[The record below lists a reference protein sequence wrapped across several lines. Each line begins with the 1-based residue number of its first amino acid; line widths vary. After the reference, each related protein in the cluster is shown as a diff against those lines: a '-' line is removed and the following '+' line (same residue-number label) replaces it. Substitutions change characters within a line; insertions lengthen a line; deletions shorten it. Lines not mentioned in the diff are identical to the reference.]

1 MKINGLTVF
10 STLALFAS
18 LSVAAIDQGDA
29 SNVAV
34 QIQGD
39 SIGNNSAVADGA
51 DAVNQNE
58 DQGNNNEDEDNAGQ
72 NGSINLGQ
80 FINGTLGDGL
90 DINIDPND
98 IQGSL
103 GQNILN
109 LLLSMG
115 ICNFNLNSLG
125 GLSLGNE
132 IQLLLQLQQLQQLQ
146 VLGIVNPFTV
156 DQIIQREILSQSFN
170 LSEFQSDLEWYCL
183 GIWIRDANLRTC
195 KTSSNEA
202 SARPLNEHLVARSA
216 QLS

>member
-146 VLGIVNPFTV
+146 VLGIVNSFTV

-170 LSEFQSDLEWYCL
+170 LNIIKRSISASVKRASRGKKRTTVLRRQC
-183 GIWIRDANLRTC
+183 AN
-195 KTSSNEA
+195 A
-202 SARPLNEHLVARSA
+202 G
-216 QLS
+216 Q